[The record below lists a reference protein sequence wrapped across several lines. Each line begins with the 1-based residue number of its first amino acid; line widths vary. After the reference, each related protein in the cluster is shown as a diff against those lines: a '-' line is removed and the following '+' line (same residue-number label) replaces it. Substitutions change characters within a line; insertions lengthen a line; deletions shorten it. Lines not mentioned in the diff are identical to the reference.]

1 MKELSRALQNV
12 CNVVPAGI
20 VCFFGSYDYMEA
32 VYQHLEKS
40 GVLATIRNKKVVFCE
55 PRNSNEVEKM
65 LLEYSKAAKRK
76 NQIGK

>member
-1 MKELSRALQNV
+1 M

-20 VCFFGSYDYMEA
+20 VCFFGSYDYMDTF
-32 VYQHLEKS
+32 YKYLEKS
-40 GVLATIRNKKVVFCE
+40 GDLTAIRSKKVVFCE

-76 NQIGK
+76 GDNK